1 MINEQIEQI
10 TTDSRFQRLK
20 YLQEKKNIFTI
31 VGQTHTEHW
40 HSSFISW
47 LLDPHSSMCLGHYAL
62 ARLLNIYL
70 SKAKD
75 SDFTLKELYG
85 FDLNQVHFQTEK
97 TFILQGTKK
106 RSIDVYG
113 ESEELIIVI
122 ENKVKAAENFNG
134 SEVGQTQDYYDYI
147 ERRKKEG
154 QRSFYFFITP
164 SPKQNAFHKAYM
176 QITYQEMYDCI
187 IAKCMEHPQISVD
200 SRYVLEQYANNL
212 RETVNNSPMA
222 LVNIGMCQELYI
234 DYKSVFD
241 DIFSAVEQTAGLADD
256 NGIFCV
262 FYHRYQSVLDEIFL
276 SVDNYGR
283 TPRSLQERITVTF
296 DDLYKSGRLRDGAPL
311 TMEYAGVQ
319 YYAVAEV
326 VDGKCYMKVLDE
338 NKKPF
343 VDKEGAK
350 IGYYKTS
357 SQAGMDLINRK
368 RRLNGSEEMVR
379 SLNGP
384 AYWKL
389 EDGRS
394 LKELM
399 TFL

>member
-147 ERRKKEG
+147 ERHKKEG

-176 QITYQEMYDCI
+176 QIT
-187 IAKCMEHPQISVD
+187 
-200 SRYVLEQYANNL
+200 
-212 RETVNNSPMA
+212 
-222 LVNIGMCQELYI
+222 
-234 DYKSVFD
+234 
-241 DIFSAVEQTAGLADD
+241 
-256 NGIFCV
+256 
-262 FYHRYQSVLDEIFL
+262 
-276 SVDNYGR
+276 
-283 TPRSLQERITVTF
+283 
-296 DDLYKSGRLRDGAPL
+296 
-311 TMEYAGVQ
+311 
-319 YYAVAEV
+319 
-326 VDGKCYMKVLDE
+326 
-338 NKKPF
+338 
-343 VDKEGAK
+343 
-350 IGYYKTS
+350 S
-357 SQAGMDLINRK
+357 SQYIFPPR
-368 RRLNGSEEMVR
+368 
-379 SLNGP
+379 
-384 AYWKL
+384 
-389 EDGRS
+389 
-394 LKELM
+394 
-399 TFL
+399 

>member
-134 SEVGQTQDYYDYI
+134 SEVGQTQDYYDFI
-147 ERRKKEG
+147 ERHKKEG

-326 VDGKCYMKVLDE
+326 VDGK
-338 NKKPF
+338 
-343 VDKEGAK
+343 
-350 IGYYKTS
+350 
-357 SQAGMDLINRK
+357 
-368 RRLNGSEEMVR
+368 
-379 SLNGP
+379 
-384 AYWKL
+384 
-389 EDGRS
+389 
-394 LKELM
+394 
-399 TFL
+399 

>member
-1 MINEQIEQI
+1 MTNSQIEQI
-10 TTDSRFQRLK
+10 VTDSRFQKLK
-20 YLQEKKNIFTI
+20 YLQEKTNIFTI

-70 SKAKD
+70 SKAED
-75 SDFTLKELYG
+75 TDFTLKDLYRL
-85 FDLNQVHFQTEK
+85 DLNRVHFQTEK
-97 TFILQGTKK
+97 TFMLDSAKK
-106 RSIDVYG
+106 RSVDVYG
-113 ESEELIIVI
+113 ESDEVIIVI
-122 ENKVKAAENFNG
+122 ENKVKAGENFNG
-134 SEVGQTQDYYDYI
+134 SDVGQTQDYYDYI
-147 ERRKKEG
+147 EEHKKEG

-164 SPKQNAFHKAYM
+164 SPRQNAFHRKYM

-187 IAKCMEHPQISVD
+187 IAKCIEHPRLGAD

-212 RETVNNSPMA
+212 RETVNRSPMA
-222 LVNIGMCQELYI
+222 LVNIEMCEKLYS
-234 DYKSVFD
+234 DYKGTFD
-241 DIFSAVEQTAGLADD
+241 EIFQTVEQTVNTADD
-256 NGIFCV
+256 SNISCV
-262 FYHRYQSVLDEIFL
+262 FYHRYPSVLDEIFL

-283 TPRSLQERITVTF
+283 TPKSLQERSTVTF
-296 DDLYKSGRLRDGAPL
+296 DDLYKSGKIQAATRF
-311 TMEYAGVQ
+311 TMEYAGVL
-319 YYAVAEV
+319 YYAVAELIGDV
-326 VDGKCYMKVLDE
+326 CYLKVLDE
-338 NKKPF
+338 KGEPF
-343 VDKEGAK
+343 VDQEGAK

-357 SQAGMDLINRK
+357 SQAGIDLINRN
-368 RRLNGSEEMVR
+368 RRLNGSEETIK

-399 TFL
+399 ASL